1 MKKFLFVALLPILLV
16 GCSYDDSQLWEA
28 MDEVKQQT
36 EQNKQDIAALSAL
49 MEALNKGKVIISTE
63 QTAEGVV
70 LTFSDGSTV
79 TIKNGANGKDGKD
92 GANGKDGADGKDGK
106 DGVDGKDGKDGVN
119 GTNGKDGK
127 DGADGADGADG
138 DSFFVSVVEDET
150 TVTIT
155 LADGRVIVLQKAV
168 EGKDEA
174 ATYDLRTLTFEDS
187 DARFTSYAL
196 DYYGPA
202 IETWSNLIDP
212 LQYGGDLL
220 YNMAGGTY
228 FWYDEGNTELVHS
241 FTVPYWTGG
250 QAISNYVI
258 NDYTTLP
265 EGYYGW
271 YELQLATPMGGNNG
285 SANFCVHN
293 GYVDSFNSGIY
304 DAQMQGFA
312 FADGVERVVDHMYV
326 TNTCYV
332 LNSLTVGDGFA
343 PPATES
349 SLFKVVAYGYNSADE
364 QVGSTEFVLCEGTTP
379 VVEWVKWDLSSLGK
393 VAKVVFNF
401 APSEDLVGSYGMN
414 TPAYFAYDDV
424 AVRFD
429 KE

>member
-1 MKKFLFVALLPILLV
+1 MKKLFILATLPIFILA
-16 GCSYDDSQLWEA
+16 GCQYDDTSLWEA

-36 EQNKQDIAALSAL
+36 EQNQQDIATLSAL
-49 MEALNKGKVIISTE
+49 VEALNKGKVIISTE
-63 QTAEGVV
+63 QTTEGVE
-70 LTFSDGSTV
+70 LTFSDGSKV
-79 TIKNGANGKDGKD
+79 VIKNGT
-92 GANGKDGADGKDGK
+92 NGKDGADGKDGLNGKDGADGK
-106 DGVDGKDGKDGVN
+106 DGVDGTNGKDGVNGTDGKDGKDG
-119 GTNGKDGK
+119 K
-127 DGADGADGADG
+127 DG
-138 DSFFVSVVEDET
+138 DSFFVSIEEDQT

-155 LADGRVIVLQKAV
+155 LADGRVIVLPKATDSGQ
-168 EGKDEA
+168 EGDQEQEPS
-174 ATYDLRTLTFEDS
+174 YELRVLTFEDS

-202 IETWSNLIDP
+202 IETWSSLIDP

-241 FTVPYWTGG
+241 CTIPYWTGG

-258 NDYTTLP
+258 SDYTTLP

-312 FADGVERVVDHMYV
+312 FADGVERVVDHMFV

-332 LNSLTVGDGFA
+332 LNSLTIGDGFA
-343 PPATES
+343 PPACENT
-349 SLFKVVAYGYNSADE
+349 LFKVVAYGYNSADE
-364 QVGSTEFVLCEGTTP
+364 LVGSAEFVLCQGTTP
-379 VVEWVKWDLSSLGK
+379 VAEWVKWDLSSLGK

-401 APSEDLVGSYGMN
+401 APSEDLVGDYGMN

-429 KE
+429 K

>member
-1 MKKFLFVALLPILLV
+1 MKKLFIFAPLPIFILA
-16 GCSYDDSQLWEA
+16 GCQSDDTPLWEA

-36 EQNKQDIAALSAL
+36 EQNQQDIATLSAL
-49 MEALNKGKVIISTE
+49 VEALNKGKVIISTE
-63 QTAEGVV
+63 QTTEGVE
-70 LTFSDGSTV
+70 LTFSDGSKV
-79 TIKNGANGKDGKD
+79 VIKNGT
-92 GANGKDGADGKDGK
+92 NGKDGADGKDGL
-106 DGVDGKDGKDGVN
+106 
-119 GTNGKDGK
+119 NGK
-127 DGADGADGADG
+127 DG
-138 DSFFVSVVEDET
+138 DSFFVSIEEDQT

-155 LADGRVIVLQKAV
+155 LADGRVIVLPKATDSGQ
-168 EGKDEA
+168 EGDQEQEPS
-174 ATYDLRTLTFEDS
+174 YELRVLTFEDS

-202 IETWSNLIDP
+202 IETWSSLIDP

-241 FTVPYWTGG
+241 CTIPYWTGG

-258 NDYTTLP
+258 SDYTTLP

-312 FADGVERVVDHMYV
+312 FADGVERVVDHMFV

-332 LNSLTVGDGFA
+332 LNSLTIGDGFA
-343 PPATES
+343 PPACENT
-349 SLFKVVAYGYNSADE
+349 LFKVVAYGYNSADE
-364 QVGSTEFVLCEGTTP
+364 LVGSAEFVLCQGTTP
-379 VVEWVKWDLSSLGK
+379 VAEWVKWDLSSLGK

-401 APSEDLVGSYGMN
+401 APSEDLVGDYGMN

-429 KE
+429 K